1 MFGLRLVAALI
12 LPSMIWGQS
21 PNAAPS
27 VRFDAISIKQNQT
40 SIERGGVEIPP
51 QSDRIVVSNT
61 PMYRIIAFAYDR
73 QRNDLIE
80 GLPEWA
86 RSERWDIQA
95 KVADEDIPA
104 FTQLSFVQKKRMLQ
118 AVLADRCQMRAHL
131 AKKEVP
137 VYALEVLKENLSME
151 FKEGLRMHPATA
163 SEAASASQGWDITIK
178 RGEIH
183 GRAVPIAALLYALSG
198 VSLDRQVI
206 DRTKLDGLYD
216 FDLLWTPEDIA
227 DAHTG
232 GTDKGLGEPPAPSIF
247 TAIQEQ
253 LGLRLLPTK
262 AQVEAV
268 VVDHIERPSSN

>member
-1 MFGLRLVAALI
+1 MFGLRFVAALI
-12 LPSMIWGQS
+12 LPPVILGQLL
-21 PNAAPS
+21 NASPS
-27 VRFDAISIKQNQT
+27 VRFDAVSIKQNR
-40 SIERGGVEIPP
+40 SGIERGGVEIPP
-51 QSDRIVVSNT
+51 QSDRIVVSNA

-118 AVLADRCQMRAHL
+118 TVLADRCQMRAHL

-137 VYALEVLKENLSME
+137 VYALEAL
-151 FKEGLRMHPATA
+151 KEGLRMHPSAA
-163 SEAASASQGWDITIK
+163 SEAASASQGWDITVK

-198 VSLDRQVI
+198 VSLDRQII
-206 DRTKLDGLYD
+206 DRTELAGLYD
-216 FDLLWTPEDIA
+216 FDLVWTPEDIA
-227 DAHTG
+227 DTHSGSTE
-232 GTDKGLGEPPAPSIF
+232 KGLSEPQAPSIF

-253 LGLRLLPTK
+253 LGLRLLATK

>member
-12 LPSMIWGQS
+12 LPPMIWGQL
-21 PNAAPS
+21 PNASPS
-27 VRFDAISIKQNQT
+27 VRFDAISIKQNQ
-40 SIERGGVEIPP
+40 SSLERGGVEIPP
-51 QSDRIVVSNT
+51 QSDRIVVSNA
-61 PMYRIIAFAYDR
+61 PMYRIVAFAYDR

-104 FTQLSFVQKKRMLQ
+104 FTQLSFVQKKMMLQ
-118 AVLADRCQMRAHL
+118 TVLADRCQMRAHL
-131 AKKEVP
+131 AKKEAP
-137 VYALEVLKENLSME
+137 VYALEVLKN
-151 FKEGLRMHPATA
+151 GLRMHSSEA
-163 SEAASASQGWDITIK
+163 SEAASASQGWDITVK

-198 VSLDRQVI
+198 VSLGRQII
-206 DRTKLDGLYD
+206 DRTKLEGLYD
-216 FDLLWTPEDIA
+216 FDLVWTPEDVA
-227 DAHTG
+227 EAHPG
-232 GTDKGLGEPPAPSIF
+232 GTDKGLSEPLAPSIF